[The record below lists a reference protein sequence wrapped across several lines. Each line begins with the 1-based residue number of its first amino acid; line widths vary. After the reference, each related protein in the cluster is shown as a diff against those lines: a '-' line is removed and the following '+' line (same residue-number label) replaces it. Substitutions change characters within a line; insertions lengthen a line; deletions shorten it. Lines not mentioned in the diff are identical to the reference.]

1 MTRKLVTYGLTNIL
15 LAVLQFEI
23 WFAANI
29 LAYIGS
35 YFPQRNFIGLS
46 PAFKLSHFL
55 LYRFPTDEN
64 GLVHKPSKKA
74 ADRAII
80 LTPKPFFMFMGLPR
94 MKFISGNFVRST
106 AFSYT
111 VKITLGSFL
120 YSLFMELSFFNKV
133 EDAGV
138 TNLVY

>member
-1 MTRKLVTYGLTNIL
+1 
-15 LAVLQFEI
+15 
-23 WFAANI
+23 
-29 LAYIGS
+29 
-35 YFPQRNFIGLS
+35 
-46 PAFKLSHFL
+46 
-55 LYRFPTDEN
+55 
-64 GLVHKPSKKA
+64 
-74 ADRAII
+74 
-80 LTPKPFFMFMGLPR
+80 MGLPR

>member
-1 MTRKLVTYGLTNIL
+1 
-15 LAVLQFEI
+15 
-23 WFAANI
+23 
-29 LAYIGS
+29 
-35 YFPQRNFIGLS
+35 
-46 PAFKLSHFL
+46 
-55 LYRFPTDEN
+55 
-64 GLVHKPSKKA
+64 
-74 ADRAII
+74 
-80 LTPKPFFMFMGLPR
+80 MFMGLPR

-138 TNLVY
+138 TNLVYYQGGGLSNKSTKKYY